1 MQQLAVQEGE
11 EVVDSDSEDNFDQ
24 IKNAPNVIT
33 LEDILGDKDAPTAE
47 DAAMDQDDYHQEF
60 IRQMRMNEQL

>member
-1 MQQLAVQEGE
+1 
-11 EVVDSDSEDNFDQ
+11 VVDSDSEDNFDQ

-60 IRQMRMNEQL
+60 IRQMRMNE